1 MRSSL
6 HYQAMIIF
14 LVMIVCAAAI
24 GCGSGGLVDSTSSKS
39 SPLSA
44 ALQIAPSTAVVQ
56 QGSSVHFNIL
66 ADNGTIAD
74 SQCSWNSGNSELL
87 VSGGSGTYIGEAAWG
102 STTVSATCHGQTA
115 SATVF
120 VTPPANPMAIRIT
133 TGGTYTGNWSSTDP
147 RFPAVTILT
156 DEPVVLRN
164 STISSR
170 GDLIVVYGGQEGA
183 NVTIDN
189 VTGTALEPGV
199 AGQGRGKFID
209 AQVMSRLSVT
219 HCTMHGVSFGI
230 YIVSSILESLNL
242 RDNIAD
248 NLEDRKSDGNGGFLV
263 DQRVLGHFIQF
274 NGVAMPNG
282 GEVAWNQMINSDGV
296 ASVED
301 IISFYQS
308 HGASDKAVLVHD
320 NYLQGGFATGQTTPY
335 TGGGMQMDGG
345 SNDPATATGFVHI
358 ENNTVVH
365 LAGFGIA
372 IAAGHD
378 ISVIGNRIVSCGK
391 DSSGNWI
398 AMPGETALVMMNYY
412 QTDQYFNNYMA
423 NNSGGLVTPD
433 TDGNPSVGDV
443 NAPSASSSLNNVIGT
458 NSFEQPCLAPSN
470 PNLTAESL
478 ELARWL
484 NTVALSGE
492 ALGDQH

>member
-6 HYQAMIIF
+6 HCKAMIIL
-14 LVMIVCAAAI
+14 LVMIICAATI
-24 GCGSGGLVDSTSSKS
+24 GCGSGLVKSTSSNS
-39 SPLSA
+39 SPLST
-44 ALQIAPSTAVVQ
+44 ALQLTPSTAVVQ
-56 QGSSVHFNIL
+56 LGSTIHFDVS
-66 ADNGTIAD
+66 ADSGTIVD
-74 SQCSWNSGNSELL
+74 SHCSWNSGNAELL
-87 VSGGSGTYIGEAAWG
+87 LSEGNGTYIGKDWG

-115 SATVF
+115 SALVS
-120 VTPPANPMAIRIT
+120 VTLPANPMAIRIT
-133 TGGTYTGNWSSTDP
+133 TSGTYIGNWSSVDP
-147 RFPAVTILT
+147 KVPAVTVLT
-156 DEPVVLRN
+156 NEPVVLRN
-164 STISSR
+164 STISGR
-170 GDLIVVYGGQEGA
+170 GDLIVVYGGQKGA
-183 NVTIDN
+183 DVTVDN

-199 AGQGRGKFID
+199 AGQGRGKFLD

-230 YIVSSILESLNL
+230 YIVSSKLESLNL

-248 NLEDRKSDGNGGFLV
+248 NLEDRKSDGNGGFLL

-274 NGVAMPNG
+274 NSVAMPNG

-301 IISFYQS
+301 IISFFQS
-308 HGASDKAVLVHD
+308 QGSSEKHVLVHD
-320 NYLQGGFATGQTTPY
+320 NYLQGAFATGLTTPY

-345 SNDPATATGFVHI
+345 SNDPATATGFVQI

-398 AMPGETALVMMNYY
+398 SMFGESALVMWNYY
-412 QTDQYFNNYMA
+412 QTNQYFNNYMA

-433 TDGNPSVGDV
+433 ANGNPSAGGVA
-443 NAPSASSSLNNVIGT
+443 APSASASLNNVIGA
-458 NSFEQPCLAPSN
+458 NSFEQPCFAGSN

-478 ELARWL
+478 EWASWL
-484 NTVALSGE
+484 NKVALSGE
-492 ALGDQH
+492 SLGDQH